1 MNSRKIKKNIKKT
14 IDNTQEYIGEGIA
27 FTVNMVLSD
36 PTGISGTVAK
46 TVYGKSIQALAD
58 KIDPCQL
65 TEWEKKRVENCMVS
79 SIERIAERINNGD
92 ELRKDD
98 FFKEKPNGK
107 TDAEEVF
114 ESIVVA
120 SQRESQEMEQIFY
133 GNMLANIG
141 FVDYL
146 DADEFNFLLKVF
158 EKLTYRQ
165 CLILA
170 VFYMNYIQKVNNI
183 ATVFKGYNPIQGEN
197 IKSKQWI
204 FYQEILDLYQ
214 KSLLFDGK
222 ILFNITQLIPSD
234 IYTYGLGEQ
243 IVLLAGLDKI
253 VENKN
258 LTTKHLEDFK
268 TILEIVAD
276 NKYTNIFIKNNSIFI
291 EDKRS
296 FK

>member
-276 NKYTNIFIKNNSIFI
+276 NKYANIFIKNNSIFI

>member
-1 MNSRKIKKNIKKT
+1 M
-14 IDNTQEYIGEGIA
+14 A
-27 FTVNMVLSD
+27 LSD
-36 PTGISGTVAK
+36 STGIYGAVAK
-46 TVYGKSIQALAD
+46 TVWGKSIQSLAE

-65 TEWEKKRVENCMVS
+65 TEWEKKRIENCMTS

-92 ELRKDD
+92 KLQEDG
-98 FFKEKPNGK
+98 FFKEKPNGE

-120 SQRESQEMEQIFY
+120 SQRESQEMKQIFY
-133 GNMLANIG
+133 GNMLDNVG

-146 DADEFNFLLKVF
+146 DADEFKFLLKVF

-170 VFYMNYIQKVNNI
+170 VFYMNYIQKDNNI
-183 ATVFKGYNPIQGEN
+183 ATVFKEYNPIQGGN
-197 IKSKQWI
+197 IESKQWI

-234 IYTYGLGEQ
+234 IYIYLW
-243 IVLLAGLDKI
+243 I
-253 VENKN
+253 
-258 LTTKHLEDFK
+258 
-268 TILEIVAD
+268 
-276 NKYTNIFIKNNSIFI
+276 
-291 EDKRS
+291 R
-296 FK
+296 

>member
-1 MNSRKIKKNIKKT
+1 
-14 IDNTQEYIGEGIA
+14 
-27 FTVNMVLSD
+27 MVLSD

-276 NKYTNIFIKNNSIFI
+276 NKYANIFIKNNSIFI

>member
-65 TEWEKKRVENCMVS
+65 TECEKKRVENCMVS

-120 SQRESQEMEQIFY
+120 SQRESQEMKQIFY

-276 NKYTNIFIKNNSIFI
+276 NKYANIFIKNNSIFI

>member
-65 TEWEKKRVENCMVS
+65 TEWEKKWVENCMVS

-120 SQRESQEMEQIFY
+120 SQRESQEMKQIFY

-276 NKYTNIFIKNNSIFI
+276 NKYANIFIKNNSIFI